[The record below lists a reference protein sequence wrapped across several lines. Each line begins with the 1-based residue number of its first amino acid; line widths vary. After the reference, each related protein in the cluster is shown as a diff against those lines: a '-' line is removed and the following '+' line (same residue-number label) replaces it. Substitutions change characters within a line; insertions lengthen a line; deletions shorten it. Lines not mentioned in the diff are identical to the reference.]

1 MSILEKQAELGRTLY
16 QINSDAMRAFFE
28 FQRENVEKYLEL
40 NRSYADKLPE
50 TQGVSEF
57 VALQKDYNET
67 IWNGVKESVQTQAE
81 LLKGTLEETGEALKT
96 AFTPAEEDDEVL
108 EEVVKPKAKSS
119 STAKVVN
126 NTAK

>member
-57 VALQKDYNET
+57 VALQ
-67 IWNGVKESVQTQAE
+67 
-81 LLKGTLEETGEALKT
+81 
-96 AFTPAEEDDEVL
+96 
-108 EEVVKPKAKSS
+108 
-119 STAKVVN
+119 
-126 NTAK
+126 